1 MTPDPEDQFMHR
13 VLETIE
19 RYDLLPRGRATR
31 RRCETVLVAVSG
43 GPDSVAL
50 LHVLHRFA
58 SAKQLAV
65 APVVAHL
72 HHGLREGTADEDQ
85 VFVENL
91 AEKLGLPCEI
101 GRADVR
107 GEAERGGIGV
117 EEAGREARRRFLAD
131 VARKRSAK
139 KVALAHHGG
148 DRVETVLFHIL
159 RGTGIEGLAT
169 LGARAP
175 LAPDE
180 GIEIIR
186 PMMHPDLDRGRVE
199 AYLQRVGQDW
209 REDETNDDAAYTRNR
224 LRNEILPLLG
234 RTINPAVEAAI
245 MRLADQA
252 EAASDVLGDVLDEV
266 WRQIVREVP
275 AGRVGAWHPPLV
287 DGPSRDHDGGCG
299 APTLRDASEPD
310 ARARRG
316 AQRPVGRASGHVPR
330 PGPHALLID
339 ADDFAALRPWLQ
351 GAIIRR
357 AVERLGGGLKH
368 MSAERTR
375 KVVEALLS
383 KTVAGP
389 VDLPG
394 GLVAERRRR
403 AIRIGPREKGHAS

>member
-1 MTPDPEDQFMHR
+1 MAAMMPDPEHEFVQR

-19 RYDLLPRGRATR
+19 RHDLLPRGRAAG
-31 RRCETVLVAVSG
+31 RRCETVVVGVSG

-50 LHVLHRFA
+50 VHVLHGFA

-107 GEAERGGIGV
+107 AEAEGAGIGV

-131 VARKRSAK
+131 VARRVGAK

-175 LAPDE
+175 LAPAD
-180 GIEIIR
+180 GIEIVR
-186 PMMHPDLDRGRVE
+186 PMMHPDLGRAQVE
-199 AYLQRVGQDW
+199 AYLRHVGQDW
-209 REDETNDDAAYTRNR
+209 REDETNDDAVYTRNR
-224 LRNEILPLLG
+224 LRNEVLPLLG

-252 EAASDVLGDVLDEV
+252 EAAGDVLGDVLDEV

-275 AGRVGAWHPPLV
+275 GHR
-287 DGPSRDHDGGCG
+287 SRDREG
-299 APTLRDASEPD
+299 AGPARTSVTAPLRSRLGDALPREPD
-310 ARARRG
+310 AG
-316 AQRPVGRASGHVPR
+316 ASGHVPHG
-330 PGPHALLID
+330 GPRALIID

-351 GAIIRR
+351 GAIVRR

-375 KVVEALLS
+375 EVVAALLS

-394 GLVAERRRR
+394 GLAAERRRR
-403 AIRIGPREKGHAS
+403 AIRIASDRRPTGER